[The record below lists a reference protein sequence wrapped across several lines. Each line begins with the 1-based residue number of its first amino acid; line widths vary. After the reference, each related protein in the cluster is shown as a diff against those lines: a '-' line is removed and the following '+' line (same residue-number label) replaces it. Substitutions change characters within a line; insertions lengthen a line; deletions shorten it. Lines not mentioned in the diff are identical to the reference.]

1 MGVNILRFSNVV
13 LSVVNDVPVDSEVH
27 VVTSSISRIFY
38 LSCRDF
44 VYLENLLTQFSKMHI
59 KVGSI
64 E

>member
-1 MGVNILRFSNVV
+1 MGVNILGFSNVV
-13 LSVVNDVPVDSEVH
+13 LSVVNDVPVDSEVC
-27 VVTSSISRIFY
+27 VVTSSISRICC

-44 VYLENLLTQFSKMHI
+44 VNLENLLAQFSKMHI